1 MALPQSMSG
10 CLLDAPSLVDGEE
23 LPDSD
28 SICRPTPRSG
38 RSVLDGAFAVLD
50 ALGRA
55 DAGLGLSDLT
65 RDSGLAKASAYRLAE
80 QLVSLGAVRRHE
92 RRYYIGARLG
102 RIGQRWEPDPP
113 LRTAARPWVHTLA
126 VQARASVSMSIL
138 VEGRLHLVCGTAPRG
153 HPPVAAP
160 SADIIGRTA
169 TGQVLYAARHA
180 GASADPG
187 CLTAAE
193 WNRLRSSIREPH
205 ATVVDQ
211 EDVQAGLCCVS
222 APAWYP
228 NGRCAGAVTA
238 LVTSHA
244 IPPTLRDLVVRTAR
258 KIGAALT

>member
-1 MALPQSMSG
+1 MAQLHQMRG
-10 CLLDAPSLVDGEE
+10 CLMDAREE
-23 LPDSD
+23 LPDSTPP
-28 SICRPTPRSG
+28 PTPNSG

-55 DAGLGLSDLT
+55 DTGLGLSDLC
-65 RDSGLAKASAYRLAE
+65 RQSGLAKASTYRLAE

-113 LRTAARPWVHTLA
+113 LRTAARRWVHTLA
-126 VQARASVSMSIL
+126 VRSKTIVSMSIL
-138 VEGRLHLVCGTAPRG
+138 VEGRLHLVCGTALRG
-153 HPPVAAP
+153 HPGIPAP
-160 SADIIGRTA
+160 GHDVIGRTA

-180 GASADPG
+180 GACADPD

-193 WNRLRSSIREPH
+193 WKRLRSSIRELN
-205 ATVVDQ
+205 AAVVEQ
-211 EDVQAGLCCVS
+211 QDVMAGTCCVS

-238 LVTSHA
+238 LVESNT
-244 IPPTLRDLVVRTAR
+244 IPPALRDLVVRTAR
-258 KIGAALT
+258 KIGAELA